1 MRTTETIEVSQTSA
15 QEIIAAITGATTNAV
30 SERASRRTHSEEQQ

>member
-1 MRTTETIEVSQTSA
+1 VSQTST

-30 SERASRRTHSEEQQ
+30 SERAARRVQKEDQ